1 MASELDTS
9 VIQDALGKEDYLT
22 VIREVRDAMTAD
34 PIAAI
39 SDPVINEW
47 LGRRYRNIFLQEA
60 VADARTVKNSEMP
73 FPLNM
78 VDKRSVRQKLAQ
90 RMVKTI
96 AADEVAAELPPPQLG
111 SLGNTTIVFAPGLL
125 TGLLPVLAFQS
136 VWPKIQSRFGIRVI
150 AVDSHPMASTEAN
163 VKDLENAIERG
174 IGVKTDVEAGYV
186 TAADNPTPPEGDIF
200 LMGYSKGS
208 PDILTLLARR
218 PDLAPR
224 IKGFAAWAGAVGGS
238 YAADDIYNQIKDLPE
253 YDAVKTMSG
262 NVGKLLLRMA
272 PIIQMQRVNRRLDE
286 YDFKGALK
294 SLTTWYREEFLEEN
308 QELFMDLGVPM
319 FYFSGATT
327 IFEVPWFQV
336 QGTFDLA
343 KYDQE
348 NDMQLTQV
356 QTKPPL
362 PFAPH
367 LAKFRANHW
376 DLSYDTFPWYA
387 SLGSTKLKNPFAREP
402 AVAAIILF
410 MSEIGILD

>member
-1 MASELDTS
+1 MPTELDTS

-34 PIAAI
+34 PISAI
-39 SDPVINEW
+39 ADPVINDW
-47 LGRRYRNIFLQEA
+47 LGRRYRNIFMQEA
-60 VADARTVKNSEMP
+60 VADARTVKNSQAP
-73 FPLNM
+73 FPLNL
-78 VDKRSVRQKLAQ
+78 VDKRSLREKVGQ

-96 AADEVAAELPPPQLG
+96 GADEIAAELPPAQLG

-125 TGLLPVLAFQS
+125 TGLLPVLAFQT
-136 VWPKIQSRFGIRVI
+136 VWPRIQSRFGIKVV
-150 AVDSHPMASTEAN
+150 AVDSHPMASTESN
-163 VKDLENAIERG
+163 VRDLENAIERG
-174 IGVKTDVEAGYV
+174 IGVRTDLEAGYV
-186 TAADNPTPPEGDIF
+186 TADDNPTPPEGDIF

-208 PDILTLLARR
+208 PDILTLLTKR

-238 YAADDIYNQIKDLPE
+238 YAANDIYDKIKNLPE
-253 YDAVKTMSG
+253 YDAVKGMSG
-262 NVGKLLLRMA
+262 EVGRLLLRMA

-286 YDFKGALK
+286 YDFKGALR
-294 SLTTWYREEFLEEN
+294 SLTTWYREEFIEEN
-308 QELFMDLGVPM
+308 QDLFMEMGIPM

-343 KYDQE
+343 KYDVE
-348 NDMQLTQV
+348 NDMQLTQS
-356 QTKPPL
+356 QAKPPL
-362 PFAPH
+362 PFSPH

-387 SLGSTKLKNPFAREP
+387 SLGSTKLKDPFAREP
-402 AVAAIILF
+402 AVAAIVLF
-410 MSEIGILD
+410 MSEIGLLD

>member
-1 MASELDTS
+1 MAADLDTT
-9 VIQDALGKEDYLT
+9 VIRDALANEDYLT
-22 VIREVRDAMTAD
+22 VIREVRDAVKAD
-34 PIAAI
+34 PVAAI

-47 LGRRYRNIFLQEA
+47 LGRRYRDIFLQEA
-60 VADARTVKNSEMP
+60 VSDARTVKNSQAP
-73 FPLNM
+73 FPLSM
-78 VDKRSVRQKLAQ
+78 VDKRTVRQKLAQ

-96 AADEVAAELPPPQLG
+96 AADEVAAELPPAQPG
-111 SLGNTTIVFAPGLL
+111 PLGNTTIVFAPGLL

-136 VWPKIQSRFGIRVI
+136 VWPQIQSRFGIRVI
-150 AVDSHPMASTEAN
+150 AVDAHPMASTESN

-174 IGVKTDVEAGYV
+174 IGVRTDVEGGFI
-186 TAADNPTPPEGDIF
+186 TADDDPTPPQGGVF
-200 LMGYSKGS
+200 LIGYSKGS

-224 IKGFAAWAGAVGGS
+224 IRGFAAWAGAVWGS
-238 YAADDIYNQIKDLPE
+238 YAANDIYNQIKDLPE

-262 NVGKLLLRMA
+262 TVGKLLLRMA
-272 PIIQMQRVNRRLDE
+272 PIIQIERVDRRLDE
-286 YDFKGALK
+286 YDFKGALQ
-294 SLTTWYREEFLEEN
+294 SLTTWYRDDFLEKN
-308 QELFMDLGVPM
+308 QQLLMDLGIPM

-343 KYDQE
+343 KYDLE
-348 NDMQLTQV
+348 NDMQLTQD

-387 SLGSTKLKNPFAREP
+387 TLGSTKLKNPFAREP
-402 AVAAIILF
+402 AIAAIILF